1 MFGQAIITVPAKRA
15 LQAELAF
22 RQSSIDTFDTS
33 QLSQVTTGG
42 SCPAGDDFA
51 AVEVQQGLLQLCK
64 PHSLQDWQQL
74 PWWAQLAMLVLR
86 EASTECSSRC

>member
-15 LQAELAF
+15 LQAGLAF

-51 AVEVQQGLLQLCK
+51 AVEVAAGIAPTLQASIAAGLAEATLVGATCN
-64 PHSLQDWQQL
+64 
-74 PWWAQLAMLVLR
+74 AGLA
-86 EASTECSSRC
+86 